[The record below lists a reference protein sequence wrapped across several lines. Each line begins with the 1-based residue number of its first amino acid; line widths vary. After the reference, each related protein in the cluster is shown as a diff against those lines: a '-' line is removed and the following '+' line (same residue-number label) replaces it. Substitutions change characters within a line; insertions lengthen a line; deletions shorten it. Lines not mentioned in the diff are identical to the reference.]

1 MHSNR
6 KRRPVPKG
14 QPLEPAIDA
23 HDFHR
28 RACKTLCAHSET
40 SRHVWLNCL
49 ILRGMTKN
57 RDLPGARIRVGQA
70 AEMLQVSVETLRRW
84 ETEGRLRMER
94 SEGGQRL
101 IDIAEVARLIDE
113 RRKGATDRPIVAQSA
128 RNRFP
133 GIVTRIEA
141 DRVAAVVEVI
151 AGPHRLVSLMT
162 AEAVKELG
170 LKVGDEAVCV
180 VKATNVIV
188 EIPSSRESRG

>member
-1 MHSNR
+1 MS
-6 KRRPVPKG
+6 KISQ
-14 QPLEPAIDA
+14 QP
-23 HDFHR
+23 
-28 RACKTLCAHSET
+28 T
-40 SRHVWLNCL
+40 
-49 ILRGMTKN
+49 
-57 RDLPGARIRVGQA
+57 ARLRVGQA

-101 IDIAEVARLIDE
+101 VDIGEIARLLE
-113 RRKGATDRPIVAQSA
+113 QRRKGVTDRPIVAQSA

-141 DRVAAVVEVI
+141 DKVAAVVEVI

-162 AEAVKELG
+162 AEAVEELG

-188 EIPSSRESRG
+188 EIPSAKDSRG